1 MTGRVFSGSGPFLMS
16 EPALEASLDA
26 LASAVTSQG
35 SVDLVVGI
43 AGGGVW
49 PAAGLAAR
57 LGAPV
62 YRVTARHNPSDAL
75 RTQATGQVSV
85 HLDAPLADRLRGRIL
100 LVDDICGTGAT
111 FTAVARALT
120 PRLEPGCAMETLAVC
135 TNTGSGQRPN
145 WSAHAVDDWV
155 VFPWEQPPVG
165 IRLVPLPA
173 PEVTST

>member
-1 MTGRVFSGSGPFLMS
+1 MTGRVFSGSGPFLLS
-16 EPALEASLDA
+16 DLALEASLDA
-26 LASAVTSQG
+26 LASAVAAQG
-35 SVDLVVGI
+35 PVNLVIGI

-62 YRVTARHNPSDAL
+62 HRVKARHNPSDAL

-85 HLDAPLADRLRGRIL
+85 HLDAPLPDTLGGRIL

-111 FTAVARALT
+111 FTAVAQALT
-120 PRLEPGCAMETLAVC
+120 PRLEPGCELETVAVC

-155 VFPWEQPPVG
+155 VFPWEQPPAG

-173 PEVTST
+173 PEVRSA